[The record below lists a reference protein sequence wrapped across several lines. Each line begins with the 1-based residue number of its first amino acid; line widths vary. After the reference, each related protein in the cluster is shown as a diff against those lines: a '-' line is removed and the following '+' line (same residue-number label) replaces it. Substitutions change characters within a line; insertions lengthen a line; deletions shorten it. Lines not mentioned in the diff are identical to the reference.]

1 MDQEMFHIFA
11 IAKRLHDL
19 EGLPKHQRD
28 ALKRKYDALDEETR
42 EEITC
47 YLLGTRFVES
57 VLS

>member
-1 MDQEMFHIFA
+1 MAYDMYHVFA
-11 IAKRLHDL
+11 IAKRLHEL

-28 ALKRKYDALDEETR
+28 ALKRTYDALDEETR
-42 EEITC
+42 VEITR